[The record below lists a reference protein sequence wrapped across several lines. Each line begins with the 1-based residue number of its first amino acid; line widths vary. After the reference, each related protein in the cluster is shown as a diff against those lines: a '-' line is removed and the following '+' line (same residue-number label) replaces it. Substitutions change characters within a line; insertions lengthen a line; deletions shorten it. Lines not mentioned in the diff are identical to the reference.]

1 MKFLKKTGLISF
13 IILLN
18 LPLGFLVFQSV
29 TADGYEVE
37 KNLIPDSY
45 YEILNPTLNEIKMD
59 YSKVPEIK
67 SSSKNKSMLLK

>member
-1 MKFLKKTGLISF
+1 MKSLKKTGLIIF

-29 TADGYEVE
+29 IADGYEVE

-45 YEILNPTLNEIKMD
+45 YEMMNPELNEVKMN
-59 YSKVPEIK
+59 YSKMPEIR
-67 SSSKNKSMLLK
+67 SSSKNSCLILK